1 MAENPSTTVVSLAT
15 VRAMS
20 NALRTSPILDAVR
33 LRPLRVSDEQVV
45 RAAHEAMADDD
56 GFPFALGLT
65 PAMTWPQYLS
75 MLEDYR
81 QGINLPDGIVA
92 ATNLVAAVDN
102 QIVGRTSIRHTLND
116 ALRRRGGHIGYAV
129 LAQYR
134 RRGYGTAIL
143 RHSLTIAR
151 AIGIERILITC
162 HDTNLASRRII
173 ESCGGVFESVEPC
186 TDGILNRRYW
196 ID

>member
-1 MAENPSTTVVSLAT
+1 
-15 VRAMS
+15 MS
-20 NALRTSPILDAVR
+20 PPARTSTVLDAVR
-33 LRPLRVSDEQVV
+33 LRPLRASDEQVV
-45 RAAHEAMADDD
+45 RAAHEAIADGD

-92 ATNLVAAVDN
+92 ATFLVATVDD
-102 QIVGRTSIRHTLND
+102 QIVGRASIRHTLND
-116 ALRRRGGHIGYAV
+116 ALRRRGGHIGYTV

-134 RRGYGTAIL
+134 RRGYGAAIL
-143 RHSLTIAR
+143 RHSLIIAR
-151 AIGIERILITC
+151 AIGIDRVLLTC

-173 ESCGGVFESVEPC
+173 ESCSGVLESVELC
-186 TDGILNRRYW
+186 TDGILTRRYW

>member
-1 MAENPSTTVVSLAT
+1 MSTAP
-15 VRAMS
+15 
-20 NALRTSPILDAVR
+20 RTSPILDAVR

-45 RAAHEAMADDD
+45 RAAHEAMADDH
-56 GFPFALGLT
+56 GFPFTLGLT
-65 PAMTWPQYLS
+65 PAMTWPQYPS

-81 QGINLPDGIVA
+81 QEINLPDGIVA
-92 ATNLVAAVDN
+92 ATYLVATVDD
-102 QIVGRTSIRHTLND
+102 QIVGRASIRHTLND
-116 ALRRRGGHIGYAV
+116 ALNRRGGHIGYAV

-151 AIGIERILITC
+151 AIGIDRILLTC
-162 HDTNLASRRII
+162 HDTNLASRHII
-173 ESCGGVFESVEPC
+173 ECCSGVLESLEPC
-186 TDGILNRRYW
+186 TDGILTRRYW